1 MTVLHTRTEGQVR
14 YVTMDRPEAR
24 NALSNELKIALVEA
38 LADYERDDDMR
49 VMILSGS
56 DCGAFSA
63 GGDLRRVL
71 DRMTRGLP
79 VADPDVPDVF
89 AHLVARSKPI
99 IAAIDGY
106 ALGGGLEIAL
116 TCDIR
121 VATERSRFGL
131 PEPRAGLI
139 AQYGLDH
146 LCRLVPLGEALRL
159 QLTGDQIDGRRAYQ
173 IGLVQELAADRD
185 AMFTSAR
192 VLADGILRCGP
203 EAVRTIR
210 HVVTVGSNLPA
221 EYAVQ
226 FSRPYRDASQRSAEG
241 LEGVT
246 AFVEKRQP
254 NWVKAA
260 STPPGPHPQNGSEYQ

>member
-1 MTVLHTRTEGQVR
+1 MTVLDVRTEGQIR

-38 LADYERDDDMR
+38 LADYERDDSLR
-49 VMILSGS
+49 VMILAGS

-63 GGDLRRVL
+63 GGDLRRVH

-79 VADPDVPDVF
+79 VDDPDVPDVF

-106 ALGGGLEIAL
+106 ALGGGLEMAL

-121 VATERSRFGL
+121 VATEHSRFGL
-131 PEPRAGLI
+131 PEPRSGLL

-146 LCRLVPLGEALRL
+146 LCRLIPLGEALRL
-159 QLTGDQIDGRRAYQ
+159 QLTGGQIDGHRAYQ
-173 IGLVQELAADRD
+173 IGLVQELAADRP
-185 AMFTSAR
+185 AMFASAKA
-192 VLADGILRCGP
+192 LADGILRCGP

-210 HVVTVGSNLPA
+210 HVVMAGSSLPA
-221 EYAVQ
+221 EYAVH
-226 FSRPYRDASQRSAEG
+226 FSRPYRDASQRSAEA

-246 AFVEKRQP
+246 AFLEKRAP
-254 NWVKAA
+254 SWVK
-260 STPPGPHPQNGSEYQ
+260 E